1 MNETKPP
8 LALAPPLTGNQ
19 LVEAERAE
27 QLAGA
32 WRALATLF
40 PTETARWLAT
50 QCDPSISI
58 DSARVV
64 QMVPSGKSPVH
75 AADAEPEQPELIP
88 VDVVGPV
95 DGLSVRG
102 EPAGAERLELTTP
115 GGFTLRFPADIAPR
129 QLGAVLG
136 VIEGA
141 SPC

>member
-1 MNETKPP
+1 MARQRVSAEKGSFWR
-8 LALAPPLTGNQ
+8 LAVKEFQTSGLS
-19 LVEAERAE
+19 VRAFCARE
-27 QLAGA
+27 GLSQASFYA
-32 WRALATLF
+32 WRRSL
-40 PTETARWLAT
+40 R
-50 QCDPSISI
+50 Q
-58 DSARVV
+58 R
-64 QMVPSGKSPVH
+64 
-75 AADAEPEQPELIP
+75 DAEPEQPELIP